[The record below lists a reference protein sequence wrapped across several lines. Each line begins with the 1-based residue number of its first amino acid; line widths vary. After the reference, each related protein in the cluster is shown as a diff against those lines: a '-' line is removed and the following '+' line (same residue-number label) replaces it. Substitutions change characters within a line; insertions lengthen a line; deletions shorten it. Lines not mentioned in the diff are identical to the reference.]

1 MNEIELSPLIEDLTK
16 HAKDEGDALE
26 DLRQALN
33 GIIGRYKLHP
43 SVVISL
49 LARISAGY
57 IHLTQKVYDKRNADE
72 VVAEDFQNFLT
83 ASLTSYDMD
92 EVSAELEKRQKEN
105 LN

>member
-1 MNEIELSPLIEDLTK
+1 MNEVELSPLMIDLAK
-16 HAKDEGDALE
+16 HVKEEGDAAE

-83 ASLTSYDMD
+83 ASLTSIDM
-92 EVSAELEKRQKEN
+92 EQVSRELEKNEN

>member
-1 MNEIELSPLIEDLTK
+1 MNEVELSPLMLDLGK
-16 HAKDEGDALE
+16 HVKEEGDALE

>member
-1 MNEIELSPLIEDLTK
+1 MNEVELSPLIEDLTK
-16 HAKDEGDALE
+16 HVKDEGDALE

-83 ASLTSYDMD
+83 ASLTSIDMD
-92 EVSAELEKRQKEN
+92 QVSGELEKRQKEN